1 MYASMEYHTLVLWNF
16 SGLMAVFCLN
26 ATKKKGK

>member
-1 MYASMEYHTLVLWNF
+1 MYASMEYHTLILCNF
-16 SGLMAVFCLN
+16 SDLMAVFCLN